1 MRHGLRLL
9 RKDPGFALLS
19 ILTLAL
25 GIGATTAVFSLV
37 NAVLLRALPYQN
49 PDRLVFLYEPVPR
62 IPGVPLEVF
71 GPFNAEFYDW
81 QKQSRSF
88 VYLALFTND
97 RLNLSVNGNAVRVYG
112 SRVTGDFFPLLG
124 IAPELGR
131 AVSADDDQPG
141 KGHVATI
148 SHALWQ
154 SRFGSDRGVLGKELL
169 LDARPYR
176 IVGVMPPGFA
186 FPHGTESLETIG
198 KVTDVWV
205 PWAMTPRDRASHED
219 GAGNAIGRLRAGV
232 SLAQAQAE
240 MRAIVAR
247 LDPLRPAPFQGSESV
262 VRPFDVSITGASRR
276 ALLIF
281 LAAVV
286 LVLLIACSNV
296 ASLVLA
302 RANGRSL
309 EIGVRTALGA
319 SRFRLV
325 RQLLAESLCL
335 AAAGG
340 ILGTFAAIVS
350 MRILVHIHPAGIP
363 RLDETS
369 IDGRVLLFTVCA
381 SLAT

>member
-205 PWAMTPRDRASHED
+205 P
-219 GAGNAIGRLRAGV
+219 
-232 SLAQAQAE
+232 
-240 MRAIVAR
+240 
-247 LDPLRPAPFQGSESV
+247 
-262 VRPFDVSITGASRR
+262 
-276 ALLIF
+276 
-281 LAAVV
+281 
-286 LVLLIACSNV
+286 
-296 ASLVLA
+296 
-302 RANGRSL
+302 
-309 EIGVRTALGA
+309 
-319 SRFRLV
+319 
-325 RQLLAESLCL
+325 
-335 AAAGG
+335 
-340 ILGTFAAIVS
+340 
-350 MRILVHIHPAGIP
+350 
-363 RLDETS
+363 
-369 IDGRVLLFTVCA
+369 
-381 SLAT
+381 